1 MYYAYTTS
9 KFLSA
14 VVKDVKESNSGFY
27 YPVSVF
33 RLGMSRAVRG
43 TQKTPS
49 LAGRFER
56 NLADPVNLLNFRF
69 LQLADENKSLQ
80 YKKYNKQNG

>member
-1 MYYAYTTS
+1 ML
-9 KFLSA
+9 KNQIQGFIILFQC
-14 VVKDVKESNSGFY
+14 SGSGC
-27 YPVSVF
+27 PGPS
-33 RLGMSRAVRG
+33 RG